1 MSLLFRSAQISFY
14 RSRLQVELDK
24 EADVEKQLKALC
36 EELPQLRRLVDLL
49 TMSLLRW
56 NCSRQERERETQ
68 AGLSL
73 NTFLEVLIYSFL
85 ALLVCFRMQEIR
97 EEVLA
102 QALSRFC
109 LVMKC

>member
-24 EADVEKQLKALC
+24 VEKQLKALC

-109 LVMKC
+109 LVLKC

>member
-1 MSLLFRSAQISFY
+1 MYSMSLLFRSAQISFY

-73 NTFLEVLIYSFL
+73 NTFLEVLTVYT
-85 ALLVCFRMQEIR
+85 
-97 EEVLA
+97 
-102 QALSRFC
+102 
-109 LVMKC
+109 